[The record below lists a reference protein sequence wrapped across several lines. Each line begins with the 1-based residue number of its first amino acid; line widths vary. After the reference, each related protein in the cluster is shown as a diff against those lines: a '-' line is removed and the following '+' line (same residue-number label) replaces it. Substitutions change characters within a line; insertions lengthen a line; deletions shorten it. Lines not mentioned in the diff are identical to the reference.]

1 MRKFTKSMLTL
12 ALLALSVG
20 GAKAAVK
27 QYEQD
32 QKLTT
37 IASLSG
43 KNFAII
49 DESLSK
55 AFYGSTN
62 QNVGFNEYAT
72 AFLETNTAIQFRLV
86 AAEGE
91 GVDGCYY
98 LQSVKADG
106 TDYSIWGGGY
116 LNTTPEGGNNCV
128 FIMGLNGQNG
138 QDCLNGAVWEIVENG
153 GTFSILNKGTGKY
166 LKDSGP
172 ALNDDPTYFSFYT
185 LKEKFDTSK
194 NHMLLFTNGAV
205 HLGSPWDYQANYT
218 LTTPLTTGKTY
229 VFEAIFNAVNGG
241 ATRLVPSVNGAN
253 SQYLDTKGLWADEFT
268 RYRIEFKANAAY
280 NKLEIDLGECGGE
293 VYIDNVS
300 LTEEGESTNLIA
312 NGDFETK
319 GTTGWSAVNN
329 TMEQVENELGA
340 IRDPGILISVGEAGW
355 KTFRTGSTMEITDP
369 SVKAY
374 VAKYVSEGNY
384 VKLTEVTKV
393 PAWQPVLIEATWG
406 NYQAVTSASAD
417 GFPYSENDLQVNDG
431 TPIDAADGT
440 YYGLAEKDDVV
451 GFYKVSDAVPAWK
464 IYLRIPAASAPEFLG
479 FDFGGST
486 SISEKTV
493 VKSQADGVY
502 YNLSGQR
509 VAQPTKGLYI
519 VNGKKYIVK

>member
-27 QYEQD
+27 QYELG

-43 KNFAII
+43 KNFAIVNEI
-49 DESLSK
+49 QRK
-55 AFYGSTN
+55 AFYGSTD
-62 QNVGFNEYAT
+62 QNVGFDEYAT

-86 AAEGE
+86 AAE

-166 LKDSGP
+166 LKDRGP

-194 NHMLLFTNGAV
+194 NHMLLFTNGAA

-253 SQYLDTKGLWADEFT
+253 SQYLDTKGLWANEFT

-300 LTEEGESTNLIA
+300 LKEKDTDVNLIA

-319 GTTGWSAVNN
+319 GTTGWLAVNN

-340 IRDPGILISVGEAGW
+340 IRDPGVLISVGEAGW
-355 KTFRTGSTMEITDP
+355 RTFRTGSHMEITD
-369 SVKAY
+369 SNVKAY

-384 VKLTEVTKV
+384 VKLTEVTAV
-393 PAWQPVLIEATWG
+393 PAWEPVLIEASRG
-406 NYQAVTSASAD
+406 NYQAEIPASVE
-417 GFPYSENDLQVNDG
+417 GFPGDENGLQVNG
-431 TPIDAADGT
+431 ETPLTANGT
-440 YYGLAEKDDVV
+440 YYGLAKKNGVV
-451 GFYKVSDAVPAWK
+451 GFYKVSDEVPAWQ
-464 IYLRIPAASAPEFLG
+464 IYLRIPDAGAGGAPDFLG
-479 FDFGGST
+479 FDGDDTT
-486 SISEKTV
+486 SISELN
-493 VKSQADGVY
+493 VKGQTDGEF
-502 YNLSGQR
+502 YNLAGQR

-519 VNGKKYIVK
+519 VNGKKVVIK